1 MKSVEAAKNQLDY
14 IKTKQMMPKMNV
26 ETETGTEITMGSRH
40 IQWLIIIH
48 IQKRKAQV
56 TFFSSWARQS
66 AEKKNHIMFS
76 MDEGKDEKD
85 INCLSFTPN

>member
-40 IQWLIIIH
+40 IQ
-48 IQKRKAQV
+48 
-56 TFFSSWARQS
+56 
-66 AEKKNHIMFS
+66 
-76 MDEGKDEKD
+76 
-85 INCLSFTPN
+85 